1 MCGCN
6 ASSAALVCGRN
17 ASSPPHRCGCNF
29 SHVMSLCSR
38 PVLDCCLPRNSVS
51 VSEAPSVLPGPAYV
65 SEPWVAAVNPR
76 SYTSACRFLCVSLGT
91 LCRARSWSP
100 CFNTTNCKHFYS
112 FSSSVSPTRHRAWSP
127 CSRMF
132 LCLGSPSGL
141 PSLLIF
147 PHPVSR
153 QGVVALLA
161 HVPRRDALPAPASGQ
176 RFQALQIRRP
186 VPGRRRGNAA
196 AELVRRL
203 TRGGMNAAGKRGRNE
218 CCETR
223 RMAHFQRRRA

>member
-1 MCGCN
+1 MGWRGD
-6 ASSAALVCGRN
+6 GRFPQ
-17 ASSPPHRCGCNF
+17 AG
-29 SHVMSLCSR
+29 
-38 PVLDCCLPRNSVS
+38 
-51 VSEAPSVLPGPAYV
+51 PGPGA
-65 SEPWVAAVNPR
+65 PA
-76 SYTSACRFLCVSLGT
+76 
-91 LCRARSWSP
+91 RARQETARHRAGGAVQAR
-100 CFNTTNCKHFYS
+100 FNTTNCKHFYS

>member
-1 MCGCN
+1 MRVCSGAC
-6 ASSAALVCGRN
+6 SAAERGQKAVRKRINRLAAADRRIPGRLTRLGWRS
-17 ASSPPHRCGCNF
+17 ALPQRTRSGGPRPR
-29 SHVMSLCSR
+29 SR
-38 PVLDCCLPRNSVS
+38 G
-51 VSEAPSVLPGPAYV
+51 AAGPAADRV
-65 SEPWVAAVNPR
+65 DGMPAGLA
-76 SYTSACRFLCVSLGT
+76 LLG
-91 LCRARSWSP
+91 AIQY
-100 CFNTTNCKHFYS
+100 NTNCKHFYS